1 MYVDQLKNM
10 LNWQLMAGS
19 HEWPGPD
26 GGTCINEAAIVA
38 AGMPYKS
45 VTGPSDI
52 PVCFSRIIATFL
64 MALND
69 RMDLKARQD
78 LIEFIPRL
86 AGSADNY
93 KIEFKR
99 AEYIIIQSFSK
110 VFPCYLM
117 NIIHDF
123 LAIISRELLVVK
135 RWTILQKFVLKKF
148 QRLIETS

>member
-1 MYVDQLKNM
+1 MSVDQLKNM

-38 AGMPYKS
+38 AWMPYKS

-52 PVCFSRIIATFL
+52 PVCFSPIIATFL

-69 RMDLKARQD
+69 SMSNHHRQD

-86 AGSADNY
+86 AGSADDY
-93 KIEFKR
+93 EIEMAR
-99 AEYIIIQSFSK
+99 AQYIVTQ
-110 VFPCYLM
+110 L
-117 NIIHDF
+117 
-123 LAIISRELLVVK
+123 
-135 RWTILQKFVLKKF
+135 
-148 QRLIETS
+148 

>member
-52 PVCFSRIIATFL
+52 PECFSRIIATFL

-69 RMDLKARQD
+69 RMDSKARQD
-78 LIEFIPRL
+78 L
-86 AGSADNY
+86 
-93 KIEFKR
+93 IEFKR

-110 VFPCYLM
+110 VFSCYLM
-117 NIIHDF
+117 KHHPR
-123 LAIISRELLVVK
+123 LASDYISGLWVVK
-135 RWTILQKFVLKKF
+135 L
-148 QRLIETS
+148 

>member
-52 PVCFSRIIATFL
+52 PECFSRIIATFL

-69 RMDLKARQD
+69 RMDSKARQD

-93 KIEFKR
+93 EIEFKR

-110 VFPCYLM
+110 VFSCYLM
-117 NIIHDF
+117 KHHPR
-123 LAIISRELLVVK
+123 LASDYISGLWVVK
-135 RWTILQKFVLKKF
+135 L
-148 QRLIETS
+148 